1 MMEERDL
8 QAMSNVYSGL
18 IGKIFSGQCPPGTQL
33 VERDL
38 AKEFGVSRIPIRE
51 SLARLVAQGVL
62 ISGKKGTGV
71 WVREYSSEE
80 VQHLYLFREA
90 IEIGIVRSVSE
101 QGCSPGYLSKL
112 RHICKMSEPEVGRHG
127 SPRWAD
133 MDHKFHETLADAS
146 GNDRMISSLKALL
159 AECHYVFYLHPANNI
174 RKPLPPKK
182 AHVIMQ
188 DVLDEH
194 LKLITHIKKRDV
206 SGAEETL
213 RHHLRKNSS
222 ETIDTFV
229 SSELKFESMNQP
241 QVESGG
247 KEE

>member
-1 MMEERDL
+1 
-8 QAMSNVYSGL
+8 MSSVYSGL
-18 IGKIFSGQCPPGTQL
+18 IGKIFSGSCPPGTQL

-90 IEIGIVRSVSE
+90 IEIGIVRAVAE
-101 QGCSPGYLSKL
+101 HGCLPTYLSKL
-112 RHICKMSEPEVGRHG
+112 RHICKMSEPEVGKHG

-146 GNDRMISSLKALL
+146 GNDRLIGSLKALL
-159 AECHYVFYLHPANNI
+159 AECHYVFYLHPANTI
-174 RKPLPPKK
+174 RKPLSYEQ
-182 AHVIMQ
+182 AQIVMQ
-188 DVLDEH
+188 EVLDEH
-194 LKLITHIKKRDV
+194 LKIIEQIEKRDV
-206 SGAEETL
+206 AGAEETL
-213 RHHLRKNSS
+213 RQHLRKNRS
-222 ETIDTFV
+222 ETFDTFV
-229 SSELKFESMNQP
+229 SSELKFEAMNQP
-241 QVESGG
+241 QEESGG
-247 KEE
+247 KEG